1 MLYLLLHVSMFWPL
15 ENGCYFQLTGQPV
28 TNHARAVKKT
38 SDAIQSRFMMTLND
52 ERVHRISSS
61 MQQNPRVVSQEKVAV
76 DTLNKVQKN
85 PSENCAAQQEEG
97 VVSGTKRKSR
107 PSSWQRKKFKKLM
120 SQDDASAGKNVTQS
134 SSREYIT
141 QSLPSE
147 PTTAAPKEPESDK
160 AKTYYQYPRFM
171 SRPSEMLIPRLSM
184 FYSSRY
190 GKKCGLSSKRMF
202 HHSVSCILI
211 DLVRICSVL

>member
-1 MLYLLLHVSMFWPL
+1 MLYILLHVSMFWPL

-38 SDAIQSRFMMTLND
+38 SDAIQSKLMMKLND
-52 ERVHRISSS
+52 EKIHHISLR
-61 MQQNPRVVSQEKVAV
+61 MQQPARIKCHGKVTEN
-76 DTLNKVQKN
+76 TLNKAQKN
-85 PSENCAAQQEEG
+85 SSGQGAEQKQG

-107 PSSWQRKKFKKLM
+107 PSSWQRRKFKKM
-120 SQDDASAGKNVTQS
+120 MTQNDASARKNATQG
-134 SSREYIT
+134 SSREFIT

-147 PTTAAPKEPESDK
+147 PTTMALKDTESDK
-160 AKTYYQYPRFM
+160 IKTYYQYPKYM

-190 GKKCGLSSKRMF
+190 GKKCGLSSKRMLPQL
-202 HHSVSCILI
+202 VSCILT
-211 DLVRICSVL
+211 DLVGIL